1 MLTYV
6 SVETHDVVVSKRRGS
21 VTQLLHLLEMRQRL
35 LDVQLPDVAV
45 EKRSVSLVVLVLFLE
60 AFEVGFRGDEA
71 VDSAYEIEVDGV
83 FRRGEDAYAGVV
95 HPFRNLWERIKR
107 VLERKKVLALER
119 EGGGEGTSR
128 AWRKRLRLRR
138 SWTMR
143 MSSATETLLP
153 EWTQF
158 WSSG

>member
-1 MLTYV
+1 M
-6 SVETHDVVVSKRRGS
+6 
-21 VTQLLHLLEMRQRL
+21 
-35 LDVQLPDVAV
+35 
-45 EKRSVSLVVLVLFLE
+45 SLVVLVMLLE

-71 VDSAYEIEVDGV
+71 VDSAYEVEVDGV
-83 FRRGEDAYAGVV
+83 FRRGEDAYAGLV

-107 VLERKKVLALER
+107 VRERKVLAFR
-119 EGGGEGTSR
+119 EGEGTSR